1 MKKTPLY
8 IKAVLFDFDGTLT
21 KPESLDLKVIKK
33 AIGCPPDSYLL
44 EYIEKLP
51 SPEEQKQAY
60 SVLDQFELQAAAEAK
75 PNPGAEDLV
84 QYLSSRDIRMGI
96 ISRNSGQSIRR
107 ALKNFKKIGPGD
119 FDLIISR
126 DAPVRPKPSGD
137 GILMAAERL
146 NVPAQQVLM
155 VGDYV
160 IDVQAGQKAG
170 AITVL
175 LDNPKLPVSP
185 EVECDFRIKRLN
197 EVEQIVRM
205 GLPLPAGKLPN
216 ELLDE
221 FLIQFSFEDPAVL
234 ISPGV
239 GEDTA
244 AVDVENEEVLV
255 LKSDPIT
262 FATDSIGSY
271 AVLVNAND
279 IATAGAT
286 PRWFLSTLLFPVD
299 TSAFAIR
306 QVMAELSAVCR
317 QWGITLCGGHTEIT
331 DAVSRPVVTGMMTG
345 TVTRQRLIDKQNI
358 RTGDR
363 VLLTLKR
370 LGVPAS
376 DIANCRRFLDR
387 IGILEEA
394 RIAGRTEGVSAMH
407 DVTEGGLATALE
419 ELSVAGGHRIW
430 VDMDKIPIYPETA
443 KICGLLKI
451 DPLGLIGSGSL
462 LICCREYASEV
473 LLQEI
478 KNIGIPATIIG
489 EVREAGPAIEAV
501 RQHAPVPWP
510 KFKADEITRLF

>member
-1 MKKTPLY
+1 
-8 IKAVLFDFDGTLT
+8 
-21 KPESLDLKVIKK
+21 
-33 AIGCPPDSYLL
+33 
-44 EYIEKLP
+44 
-51 SPEEQKQAY
+51 
-60 SVLDQFELQAAAEAK
+60 
-75 PNPGAEDLV
+75 
-84 QYLSSRDIRMGI
+84 
-96 ISRNSGQSIRR
+96 
-107 ALKNFKKIGPGD
+107 
-119 FDLIISR
+119 
-126 DAPVRPKPSGD
+126 
-137 GILMAAERL
+137 
-146 NVPAQQVLM
+146 
-155 VGDYV
+155 
-160 IDVQAGQKAG
+160 
-170 AITVL
+170 
-175 LDNPKLPVSP
+175 
-185 EVECDFRIKRLN
+185 
-197 EVEQIVRM
+197 
-205 GLPLPAGKLPN
+205 
-216 ELLDE
+216 
-221 FLIQFSFEDPAVL
+221 
-234 ISPGV
+234 
-239 GEDTA
+239 
-244 AVDVENEEVLV
+244 
-255 LKSDPIT
+255 
-262 FATDSIGSY
+262 
-271 AVLVNAND
+271 
-279 IATAGAT
+279 
-286 PRWFLSTLLFPVD
+286 
-299 TSAFAIR
+299 
-306 QVMAELSAVCR
+306 MAELSAVCR

-331 DAVSRPVVTGMMTG
+331 DAVSRPVLTGMMTG

-363 VLLTLKR
+363 VLLTKAVCVEGTAIIAREFGDKLKR